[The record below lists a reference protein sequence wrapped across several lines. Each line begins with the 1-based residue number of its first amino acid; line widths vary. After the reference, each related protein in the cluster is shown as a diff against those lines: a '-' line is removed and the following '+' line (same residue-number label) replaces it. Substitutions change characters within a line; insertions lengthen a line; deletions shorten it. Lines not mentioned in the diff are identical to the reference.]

1 MTDNLAW
8 SQLKKIDVE
17 KEKMVKKKGKYSYI
31 SWAMAWSKLCDIYP
45 DATFEKHCNEQG
57 FPYFKDENGWCF
69 TKVTVIVNGKSIT
82 EMLPVL
88 NNYNK
93 PIENPDSSDVNTSL
107 QRCLAKAVALHG
119 LGVHVYSGEDIA
131 EIPDNLGEEEKDDAK
146 EKDTKANTIKTEELK
161 EKDPEKD
168 EKVEQEEVNAT
179 LDVFLKIINEA
190 KNFKDMDN
198 ALGNSTNKPTLEN
211 LKLNDNDTWQK
222 IMRATFEK
230 KSNMLINTL
239 NDKTKSW
246 ATISESM
253 HTPQMEGFL
262 DDLKQNANDLFEK
275 VHDASETRANKE
287 EKNG

>member
-17 KEKMVKKKGKYSYI
+17 KEKMVKQKGKYSYI

-69 TKVTVIVNGKSIT
+69 TKVTVIVNGKSVT

-93 PIENPDSSDVNTSL
+93 PIKNPDSSDVNTSL

-146 EKDTKANTIKTEELK
+146 EKDTKANTIKTTELK
-161 EKDPEKD
+161 KVQDEVKEVEEKASKPDTLTIDVPEKD
-168 EKVEQEEVNAT
+168 SFKKVDTNVDIKEVGEYGEKIIEVYEKVALPAIKTVDDLTSYYRREEA
-179 LDVFLKIINEA
+179 
-190 KNFKDMDN
+190 
-198 ALGNSTNKPTLEN
+198 TLEN
-211 LKLNDNDTWQK
+211 LK
-222 IMRATFEK
+222 
-230 KSNMLINTL
+230 
-239 NDKTKSW
+239 
-246 ATISESM
+246 
-253 HTPQMEGFL
+253 
-262 DDLKQNANDLFEK
+262 QNAVDVYDKIIDLFTK
-275 VHDASETRANKE
+275 RKE
-287 EKNG
+287 QING